1 MTVGPKART
10 MTARRPRA
18 ALAALATTTVLLVS
32 LGVEPSVGATAWR
45 TAAPNPFCQAMI
57 SVHPQPPTGTDYASY
72 RTFAKTY
79 LKYYEKLDSRAPN
92 ASVKR
97 LLNQVIAIMK
107 VEAATSNRA
116 RLAAYVSAKQV
127 LWYQEWTLFV
137 KSIVSCG
144 AWVVN
149 LL

>member
-1 MTVGPKART
+1 
-10 MTARRPRA
+10 
-18 ALAALATTTVLLVS
+18 
-32 LGVEPSVGATAWR
+32 
-45 TAAPNPFCQAMI
+45 MI

>member
-1 MTVGPKART
+1 MTDGSKARAV
-10 MTARRPRA
+10 TARRRGA
-18 ALAALATTTVLLVS
+18 ALAATTVLLVS
-32 LGVEPSVGATAWR
+32 LGVAPSVGS
-45 TAAPNPFCQAMI
+45 AAPNPFCQAMI

-72 RTFAKTY
+72 RTFAKKY
-79 LKYYEKLDSRAPN
+79 LKYYEKLDARAPN
-92 ASVKR
+92 ASVRR

-116 RLAAYVSAKQV
+116 RLVAYVSAKQV
-127 LWYQEWTLFV
+127 LWNQEWTLFV
-137 KSIVSCG
+137 KSVVSCG

>member
-1 MTVGPKART
+1 MTDGSKARAV
-10 MTARRPRA
+10 TARQRGA
-18 ALAALATTTVLLVS
+18 ALAATTVLLVS
-32 LGVEPSVGATAWR
+32 LGVAPSVGAATWR

-72 RTFAKTY
+72 RTFAKKY
-79 LKYYEKLDSRAPN
+79 LKYYEKLDARAPN
-92 ASVKR
+92 ASVRR

-107 VEAATSNRA
+107 VEAVTSNRA
-116 RLAAYVSAKQV
+116 KLVAYVSAKQV
-127 LWYQEWTLFV
+127 LWNQEWTLFV
-137 KSIVSCG
+137 KSVVSCG